1 MTLNPFRRQVV
12 GKASHYMDNMA
23 IAIQKKLQ
31 IINNQMNFGETERA
45 EAMKRKET
53 LVSRNR
59 SPSIRRVTF
68 KAIPETKKEID

>member
-68 KAIPETKKEID
+68 KAPETKKEID